1 MSTTQHTGH
10 YNLPTFGD
18 NPNDRPSWR
27 GDFSE
32 AMTKIDNQMYAN
44 ATNVTTATAAAN
56 NATTAAQ
63 QAKES
68 ADAAA
73 GLAQANKTNI
83 AEQSSY
89 FNALGITSVPTAQ
102 NLMST
107 INGKAEDSDLTTLQG
122 TVSSLSST
130 VSGKANTADVYTRSQ
145 ADARYTQQGGYSGTA
160 RQIVSLVSGKADSSN
175 VYTRQQADDKFE
187 PKADSRNILVA
198 IGDSYFEGFR
208 TTTPATDSMVA
219 VASNR
224 LGTTLRN
231 FATGGSGFITTGNG
245 STFSQ
250 QIDAAATELGANVSS
265 VKYVVIGGGRND
277 NVSSLSTTNVANTI
291 ANAVSK
297 FPGAEI
303 WVFPMLWDN
312 AWPTFAEMKK
322 LNTIQEGCL
331 GKNCHVVPTCITWG
345 MFNGTWM
352 SDIHPNTVGS
362 RYYGQ
367 YIASAIM
374 GGPDSARRDSVIAD
388 VSTPGT
394 SGGEFYPQI
403 TGLQMLFYL
412 RLNKT
417 AWDRNAFATINGATK
432 WGTWVKFIGT
442 KDDGTPVS
450 VHFDG
455 KSFTVWDIVGST
467 GSGGPGW
474 ITVVGTLPIFH

>member
-1 MSTTQHTGH
+1 MSTTQHTSH

-27 GDFSE
+27 GDFTD
-32 AMTKIDNQMYAN
+32 AMAKIDNQMYAN
-44 ATNVTTATAAAN
+44 ATNITTATAAAN
-56 NATTAAQ
+56 NAKTAADV
-63 QAKES
+63 AKES
-68 ADAAA
+68 ADNAA
-73 GLAQANKTNI
+73 GLAQTNKTNI
-83 AEQSSY
+83 AEQASY

-102 NLMST
+102 NLMAT

-145 ADARYTQQGGYSGTA
+145 VDARYTQQGGYSGTA
-160 RQIVSLVSGKADSSN
+160 QQIVSLVNGKADSSN
-175 VYTRQQADDKFE
+175 VYTRQQADNKFE
-187 PKADSRNILVA
+187 PKTDSRNILVA

-219 VASNR
+219 VASNL

-231 FATGGSGFITTGNG
+231 FAVGGSGFITTGRG

-250 QIDAAATELGANVSS
+250 QIDTAAAKLGASVSN

-277 NVSSLSTTNVANTI
+277 SASSLRVTDVANTI

-312 AWPTFAEMKK
+312 TWPTLAEMQK
-322 LNTIQEGCL
+322 LGAIQGGCL
-331 GKNCHVVPTCITWG
+331 GKDCHVVPNCITWG

-352 SDIHPNTVGS
+352 TDIHPNTTGS
-362 RYYGQ
+362 SYYGQ

-374 GGPDSARRDSVIAD
+374 GGPDSAQRDLMIAD
-388 VSTPGT
+388 VSTTGT

-417 AWDRNAFATINGATK
+417 AWDRKAFATINGATA
-432 WGTWVKFIGT
+432 WGTWIPFIGT
-442 KDDGTPVS
+442 MDDGTPVS
-450 VHFDG
+450 VHFNG
-455 KSFTVWDIVGST
+455 KNFTLWDVVGS
-467 GSGGPGW
+467 GSGAPGW
-474 ITVVGTLPIFH
+474 ITVTGALPIFH

>member
-10 YNLPTFGD
+10 YTLPTFGD
-18 NPNDRPSWR
+18 SPNDRPSWR
-27 GDFSE
+27 GDFTD
-32 AMTKIDNQMYAN
+32 AMTKIDNQMYTN
-44 ATNVTTATAAAN
+44 ATNITTATAAAN
-56 NATTAAQ
+56 NAKTAADA
-63 QAKES
+63 AKES
-68 ADAAA
+68 ADNAA
-73 GLAQANKTNI
+73 GLAQTNKTAI

-102 NLMST
+102 NLKT
-107 INGKAEDSDLTTLQG
+107 AINGKAENTALQALQG
-122 TVSSLSST
+122 TVSGLSDSLG
-130 VSGKANTADVYTRSQ
+130 GKANSSEVYSKAQ
-145 ADARYTQQGGYSGTA
+145 ADTTFTKQGGYSGTA
-160 RQIVSLVSGKADSSN
+160 QQIVSLVNGKANLAN
-175 VYTRQQADDKFE
+175 VYTRQQADDKFAV
-187 PKADSRNILVA
+187 KSDTRNILVA

-224 LGTTLRN
+224 LGTTLHN
-231 FATGGSGFITTGNG
+231 FATGGSGFITTGQG
-245 STFSQ
+245 RTFSQ
-250 QIDAAATELGANVSS
+250 QIDAAAVELGTNVSN
-265 VKYVVIGGGRND
+265 VRYVVIGGGRND
-277 NVSSLSTTNVANTI
+277 NASSLRVSDVSDTI
-291 ANAVSK
+291 AKAVSK

-312 AWPTFAEMKK
+312 TWPTVAEMKK
-322 LNTIQEGCL
+322 LNAIQDGCL
-331 GKNCHVVPTCITWG
+331 GKDCHVVPYCITWG

-352 SDIHPNTVGS
+352 TDIHPNTIGS

-374 GGPDSARRDSVIAD
+374 GGPDSAQRNSVIAD

-394 SGGEFYPQI
+394 SAGEFYPQI

-432 WGTWVKFIGT
+432 WGTWVSFIGT

-455 KSFTVWDIVGST
+455 KNFTILDIVGSS

-474 ITVVGTLPIFH
+474 ITVVGALPVFH

>member
-18 NPNDRPSWR
+18 SPNDRPSWR
-27 GDFSE
+27 GDFTD
-32 AMTKIDNQMYAN
+32 AMTKIDNQMYTN
-44 ATNVTTATAAAN
+44 ATNITTATAAAN
-56 NATTAAQ
+56 NATAAANA
-63 QAKES
+63 AKKS
-68 ADAAA
+68 ADNAA
-73 GLAQANKTNI
+73 GLAQTNKTDI

-102 NLMST
+102 NLKNT
-107 INGKAEDSDLTTLQG
+107 INGKAENTALQALQG
-122 TVSSLSST
+122 TVSGLSDSLG
-130 VSGKANTADVYTRSQ
+130 GKANSSEVYSKAQ
-145 ADARYTQQGGYSGTA
+145 ADTTFTKQGGYSGTA
-160 RQIVSLVSGKADSSN
+160 QQIVSLVNGKADLSN

-208 TTTPATDSMVA
+208 TTTPATDSMIA
-219 VASNR
+219 VASDR

-231 FATGGSGFITTGNG
+231 FAVGGSGFITTGNG
-245 STFSQ
+245 KTFSQ
-250 QIDAAATELGANVSS
+250 QIDSAATELGADISS

-277 NVSSLSTTNVANTI
+277 ASSLRTSDVASTI
-291 ANAVSK
+291 AKAVSR

-303 WVFPMLWDN
+303 WVLPMLWDN
-312 AWPTFAEMKK
+312 TWPTLAEMKK
-322 LNTIQEGCL
+322 LNAIQEGCL
-331 GKNCHVVPTCITWG
+331 GQNCHVVPTCITWG

-352 SDIHPNTVGS
+352 TDIHPNTIGS

-394 SGGEFYPQI
+394 SSGEFYPQI

-417 AWDRNAFATINGATK
+417 AWDRNAFATINGAKK
-432 WGTWVKFIGT
+432 WGTWVSFIGT

-450 VHFDG
+450 VHFNG
-455 KSFTVWDIVGST
+455 KDFTIWDIVGSS

-474 ITVVGTLPIFH
+474 ITVVGSLPIFH

>member
-1 MSTTQHTGH
+1 MTTTQHTGH

-27 GDFSE
+27 GDFTD

-44 ATNVTTATAAAN
+44 ATNITTATAAAN
-56 NATTAAQ
+56 NAKTAADA
-63 QAKES
+63 AKES
-68 ADAAA
+68 ADAVAE
-73 GLAQANKTNI
+73 LAQTNKTDI
-83 AEQSSY
+83 AELDDY
-89 FNALGITSVPTAQ
+89 FSKLGVTSPTTAQ
-102 NLMST
+102 NLKNT
-107 INGKAEDSDLTTLQG
+107 INGKAENTALQALQG
-122 TVSSLSST
+122 TVSGLSDNLE
-130 VSGKANTADVYTRSQ
+130 GKANASEVYSKAQT
-145 ADARYTQQGGYSGTA
+145 DTTFTKQGGYSGTA
-160 RQIVSLVSGKADSSN
+160 QQIVSLVRGKADSSN

-187 PKADSRNILVA
+187 PKTDSRNILVA

-219 VASNR
+219 VASSL

-245 STFSQ
+245 NTFSQ
-250 QIDAAATELGANVSS
+250 QIDAAATKLGANISS

-277 NVSSLSTTNVANTI
+277 NVRSLSTTDVANTI

-312 AWPTFAEMKK
+312 TWPTFAEMKK
-322 LNTIQEGCL
+322 LNAIQEGCL
-331 GKNCHVVPTCITWG
+331 GKNCHVVPTCISWG

-352 SDIHPNTVGS
+352 TDIHPNTVGS

-394 SGGEFYPQI
+394 SAGEFYPQI

>member
-18 NPNDRPSWR
+18 SPNDRPSWR
-27 GDFSE
+27 GDFTD
-32 AMTKIDNQMYAN
+32 AMTKIDNQMYTN
-44 ATNVTTATAAAN
+44 ATNITTATAAAN
-56 NATTAAQ
+56 NAKTAADA
-63 QAKES
+63 AKKS
-68 ADAAA
+68 ADNAA
-73 GLAQANKTNI
+73 GLAQANKTDI

-102 NLMST
+102 NLKDT
-107 INGKAEDSDLTTLQG
+107 INGKAENTALQALQG
-122 TVSSLSST
+122 TVSGLSDSLG
-130 VSGKANTADVYTRSQ
+130 GKANSSEVYSRAQ
-145 ADARYTQQGGYSGTA
+145 ADTTFTKQGGYSGTA
-160 RQIVSLVSGKADSSN
+160 HQIVSLVNGKADLSN
-175 VYTRQQADDKFE
+175 VYTRQQADDKFA
-187 PKADSRNILVA
+187 PKADNRNILVA

-224 LGTTLRN
+224 LGTTLHN
-231 FATGGSGFITTGNG
+231 FAVGGSGFITVGNG

-250 QIDAAATELGANVSS
+250 QINTAASRLGADVSK
-265 VKYVVIGGGRND
+265 VRYVVIGGGRND
-277 NVSSLSTTNVANTI
+277 NATSLTTAKVADTI

-312 AWPTFAEMKK
+312 TWPTFAEMKK
-322 LNTIQEGCL
+322 LSTIQEGCL
-331 GKNCHVVPTCITWG
+331 GKNCHVVPYCITWG

-352 SDIHPNTVGS
+352 TDIHPNTVGS

-417 AWDRNAFATINGATK
+417 AWDRTAFATINGASK
-432 WGTWVKFIGT
+432 WGTWVSFIGV

-450 VHFDG
+450 VHFNG
-455 KSFTVWDIVGST
+455 KDFTVWDIVGSS

>member
-1 MSTTQHTGH
+1 MSSINKTPH
-10 YNLPTFGD
+10 YNLSQFGD
-18 NPNDRPSWR
+18 SPDDKPSWR
-27 GDFSE
+27 GDYTADMS
-32 AMTKIDNQMYAN
+32 KIDSQMYAN
-44 ATNVTTATAAAN
+44 ATNITTATAAAN

-68 ADAAA
+68 ADSAAQ
-73 GLAQANKTNI
+73 LAQANKTDI
-83 AEQSSY
+83 DEQASY

-122 TVSSLSST
+122 TVSSLSSM

-160 RQIVSLVSGKADSSN
+160 QQIVSLVNSKADSSN
-175 VYTRQQADDKFE
+175 VYTRQQADDRFE

-208 TTTPATDSMVA
+208 TTTPASDSMVA
-219 VASNR
+219 VASSL

-231 FATGGSGFITTGNG
+231 FAAGGSGFITTGQG

-250 QIDAAATELGANVSS
+250 QIDTAATQLGAGVSNVR
-265 VKYVVIGGGRND
+265 YVVIGGGRND
-277 NVSSLSTTNVANTI
+277 NASSLRPADVANTI

-312 AWPTFAEMKK
+312 TWPTFAEMKK

-331 GKNCHVVPTCITWG
+331 GKDCHVVPTCITWG

-352 SDIHPNTVGS
+352 TDIHPNTIGS
-362 RYYGQ
+362 GYYGR

-374 GGPDSARRDSVIAD
+374 GGPDSAQRDSVIAD

-394 SGGEFYPQI
+394 TGGEFYPQI

-417 AWDRNAFATINGATK
+417 EWDRNAFATINGATK
-432 WGTWVKFIGT
+432 WGTWIPFIGT

-455 KSFTVWDIVGST
+455 KNFTVWDIVGS
-467 GSGGPGW
+467 GPGAPGW
-474 ITVVGTLPIFH
+474 ITVTGALPIFH

>member
-1 MSTTQHTGH
+1 MSSINKTPH
-10 YNLPTFGD
+10 YNLSQFGD
-18 NPNDRPSWR
+18 SPDDKPSWR
-27 GDFSE
+27 GDYTADMS
-32 AMTKIDNQMYAN
+32 KIDNQMYAN
-44 ATNVTTATAAAN
+44 ATNITTATAAAN
-56 NATTAAQ
+56 IAKTAADA
-63 QAKES
+63 AKES
-68 ADAAA
+68 ADNAA

-107 INGKAEDSDLTTLQG
+107 INGKAEGSDLTTLQG

-160 RQIVSLVSGKADSSN
+160 QQIVGLVSGKADSSN
-175 VYTRQQADDKFE
+175 VYTRQQADDRFE
-187 PKADSRNILVA
+187 PKTDGRNILVA

-224 LGTTLRN
+224 LGTTLHN

-250 QIDAAATELGANVSS
+250 QIDAAATELGANVSN

-277 NVSSLSTTNVANTI
+277 NVSSLGTADVANTI

-312 AWPTFAEMKK
+312 TWPTFAEMKK
-322 LNTIQEGCL
+322 LNAIQEGCL

-352 SDIHPNTVGS
+352 TDIHPNTIGS
-362 RYYGQ
+362 NYYGQ

-417 AWDRNAFATINGATK
+417 AWDRNAFATINGATA
-432 WGTWVKFIGT
+432 WGTWIPFIGT
-442 KDDGTPVS
+442 SDDGTPVS
-450 VHFDG
+450 VHFNG
-455 KSFTVWDIVGST
+455 KNFTIWDVVGSGT
-467 GSGGPGW
+467 GGPGW
-474 ITVVGTLPIFH
+474 ITVTGALPIFH

>member
-10 YNLPTFGD
+10 YSLPTFGD
-18 NPNDRPSWR
+18 SPNDRPSWR
-27 GDFSE
+27 GDFTD
-32 AMTKIDNQMYAN
+32 AMTKIDNQMYTN
-44 ATNVTTATAAAN
+44 ATNITTATAAAN
-56 NATTAAQ
+56 NATAAANA
-63 QAKES
+63 AKKS
-68 ADAAA
+68 ADNAA
-73 GLAQANKTNI
+73 GLAQTNKTAI
-83 AEQSSY
+83 SEQSSY
-89 FNALGITSVPTAQ
+89 FNALGITSVPTAR
-102 NLMST
+102 NLKTT
-107 INGKAEDSDLTTLQG
+107 IDGKAENTALQALQG
-122 TVSSLSST
+122 TVSGLSNSLG
-130 VSGKANTADVYTRSQ
+130 GKANSSEVYSKAQ
-145 ADARYTQQGGYSGTA
+145 ADTTFTKQGGYSGTA
-160 RQIVSLVSGKADSSN
+160 QQIVSLINGKADLAN

-208 TTTPATDSMVA
+208 TTTPTTDSMVA
-219 VASNR
+219 VASNL

-231 FATGGSGFITTGNG
+231 YAVGGSGFITTGQG
-245 STFSQ
+245 RTFPQ
-250 QIDAAATELGANVSS
+250 QINAAATELGADVSK

-277 NVSSLSTTNVANTI
+277 NATTLKTSDIANTI

-312 AWPTFAEMKK
+312 TWPTRAEMKK
-322 LNTIQEGCL
+322 LNFIQEGCL

-352 SDIHPNTVGS
+352 TDIHPNTVGS

-388 VSTPGT
+388 VSTHGT
-394 SGGEFYPQI
+394 SSGEFYPQI

-417 AWDRNAFATINGATK
+417 AWDRTAFATINGAK
-432 WGTWVKFIGT
+432 AWGTWVTFVGT

-450 VHFDG
+450 VHFNG
-455 KSFTVWDIVGST
+455 KDFSVWDVVGSGT
-467 GSGGPGW
+467 GAPGW
-474 ITVVGTLPIFH
+474 ITVTGALPIFH

>member
-27 GDFSE
+27 GDFTD

-44 ATNVTTATAAAN
+44 ATNITTATAAAN
-56 NATTAAQ
+56 NAKTAADA
-63 QAKES
+63 AKES
-68 ADAAA
+68 ADTAAE
-73 GLAQANKTNI
+73 LAQTNKTDI
-83 AEQSSY
+83 AELDDY
-89 FNALGITSVPTAQ
+89 FSKLGVTSPTTAQ
-102 NLMST
+102 NLKDT
-107 INGKAEDSDLTTLQG
+107 INGKAENTALQALQG
-122 TVSSLSST
+122 TVSGLSDNLE
-130 VSGKANTADVYTRSQ
+130 GKANASEVYSKAQT
-145 ADARYTQQGGYSGTA
+145 DTTFTKQGGYSGTA
-160 RQIVSLVSGKADSSN
+160 QQIVSLVSGKADSSN

-187 PKADSRNILVA
+187 PKTDSRNILVA

-219 VASNR
+219 VASSL

-245 STFSQ
+245 NTFSQ
-250 QIDAAATELGANVSS
+250 QIDAAATELGANISS

-277 NVSSLSTTNVANTI
+277 NVSSLSTTDVANTI

-312 AWPTFAEMKK
+312 TWPTFAEMKK
-322 LNTIQEGCL
+322 LNAIQEGCL
-331 GKNCHVVPTCITWG
+331 GKNCHVVPTCISWG

-352 SDIHPNTVGS
+352 TDIHPNTVGS

-432 WGTWVKFIGT
+432 WGNWVLFIGT

-455 KSFTVWDIVGST
+455 KSFTVWDIVGS

>member
-27 GDFSE
+27 GDFSD

-44 ATNVTTATAAAN
+44 ATNITTATAAAN
-56 NATTAAQ
+56 NAKTAADA
-63 QAKES
+63 AKES

-73 GLAQANKTNI
+73 ELAQTNKTDI
-83 AEQSSY
+83 AELDDY
-89 FNALGITSVPTAQ
+89 FSKLGVTSPTTAQ
-102 NLMST
+102 NLKNT
-107 INGKAEDSDLTTLQG
+107 INGKAENTALQALQG
-122 TVSSLSST
+122 TVSGLSDNLE
-130 VSGKANTADVYTRSQ
+130 GKANASEVYSKAQT
-145 ADARYTQQGGYSGTA
+145 DTTFTKQGGYSGTA
-160 RQIVSLVSGKADSSN
+160 QQIVGLVSGKADLSN
-175 VYTRQQADDKFE
+175 VYTRQQADGKFE
-187 PKADSRNILVA
+187 PKTDSRNILVA

-219 VASNR
+219 VASSL

-231 FATGGSGFITTGNG
+231 FATGGSGFITTGDG

-250 QIDAAATELGANVSS
+250 QIDAAATELGANISS

-277 NVSSLSTTNVANTI
+277 NVSSLSTSDVANTI

-312 AWPTFAEMKK
+312 TWPTFAEMKK
-322 LNTIQEGCL
+322 LNAIQEGCL
-331 GKNCHVVPTCITWG
+331 GQNCHVVPTCITWG

-352 SDIHPNTVGS
+352 TDIHPNTVGS

-417 AWDRNAFATINGATK
+417 AWDRNAFATINGATA
-432 WGTWVKFIGT
+432 WGTWVPFIGT
-442 KDDGTPVS
+442 KDDGTSVS
-450 VHFDG
+450 VHFNG
-455 KSFTVWDIVGST
+455 KNFTIWDVVGS

-474 ITVVGTLPIFH
+474 ITVTGALPIFH

>member
-1 MSTTQHTGH
+1 MSSINKTPH
-10 YNLPTFGD
+10 YNLSQFGD
-18 NPNDRPSWR
+18 SPDDKPSWR
-27 GDFSE
+27 GDYTGDMS
-32 AMTKIDNQMYAN
+32 KIDSQMYRNETDA
-44 ATNVTTATAAAN
+44 TTATSVAN
-56 NATTAAQ
+56 IAKSTAD
-63 QAKES
+63 
-68 ADAAA
+68 DA
-73 GLAQANKTNI
+73 LALAKTNESNI
-83 AEQSSY
+83 GEQKSY
-89 FNALGITSVPTAQ
+89 FNALGVTSQQTAQ

-107 INGKAEDSDLTTLQG
+107 INGKAEDSDMTTLQG
-122 TVSSLSST
+122 TVSSISST

-160 RQIVSLVSGKADSSN
+160 QQIVSLVSGKADSSN

-187 PKADSRNILVA
+187 PKTDGRNILVA

-219 VASNR
+219 VASR
-224 LGTTLRN
+224 LLGTTLRN

-250 QIDAAATELGANVSS
+250 QIDAAATELGANASN

-277 NVSSLSTTNVANTI
+277 NVSSLSTTDVANTI
-291 ANAVSK
+291 TNAVSK

-312 AWPTFAEMKK
+312 TWPTFAEMKK
-322 LNTIQEGCL
+322 LNAIKEGCL

-352 SDIHPNTVGS
+352 TDIHPNTIGS
-362 RYYGQ
+362 NYYGQ

-417 AWDRNAFATINGATK
+417 AWDRKAFATINGANA
-432 WGTWVKFIGT
+432 WGTWVPFIGT

-455 KSFTVWDIVGST
+455 KSFTIWDTVGST

>member
-27 GDFSE
+27 GDFTD

-56 NATTAAQ
+56 NAKTAAD
-63 QAKES
+63 AARES
-68 ADAAA
+68 ADTAAE
-73 GLAQANKTNI
+73 LAQTNKTDI
-83 AEQSSY
+83 AELDDYFSKLGVTSS
-89 FNALGITSVPTAQ
+89 TTAQ
-102 NLMST
+102 NLKDT
-107 INGKAEDSDLTTLQG
+107 INGKAENTALQALQG
-122 TVSSLSST
+122 TVSGLSDNLE
-130 VSGKANTADVYTRSQ
+130 GKANASEVYSKAQT
-145 ADARYTQQGGYSGTA
+145 DTTFTKQGGYSGTA
-160 RQIVSLVSGKADSSN
+160 QQIVSLVSSKADSSN

-187 PKADSRNILVA
+187 PKTDSRNILVA

-219 VASNR
+219 VASSL

-245 STFSQ
+245 STFLQ

-277 NVSSLSTTNVANTI
+277 SVSSLSTTDVANTI

-312 AWPTFAEMKK
+312 TWPTFAEMKK

-352 SDIHPNTVGS
+352 TDIHPNTVGS

-432 WGTWVKFIGT
+432 WGTWVPFVGT

-455 KSFTVWDIVGST
+455 KSFTIWDIVGST

>member
-27 GDFSE
+27 GDFTD

-44 ATNVTTATAAAN
+44 ATNITTATAAAN
-56 NATTAAQ
+56 NAKTAADA
-63 QAKES
+63 AKES
-68 ADAAA
+68 ADNAA
-73 GLAQANKTNI
+73 GLAQTNKTNI
-83 AEQSSY
+83 AEQASY

-102 NLMST
+102 NLMAT

-160 RQIVSLVSGKADSSN
+160 QQIVSLVNGKADSSN
-175 VYTRQQADDKFE
+175 VYTRQQADDRFE
-187 PKADSRNILVA
+187 PKTDSRNILVA

-219 VASNR
+219 VASNL

-231 FATGGSGFITTGNG
+231 FAVGGSGFITTGQG

-250 QIDAAATELGANVSS
+250 QIDTAAAELGASVSN

-277 NVSSLSTTNVANTI
+277 SASSLRVTDVANTI

-312 AWPTFAEMKK
+312 TWPTFAEMQK
-322 LNTIQEGCL
+322 LGAIQGGCL
-331 GKNCHVVPTCITWG
+331 GKDCHVVPNCITWG

-352 SDIHPNTVGS
+352 TDIHPNTTGS
-362 RYYGQ
+362 SYYGQ

-374 GGPDSARRDSVIAD
+374 GGPDSAQRDLTIAD

-417 AWDRNAFATINGATK
+417 AWDRKAFATINGATT
-432 WGTWVKFIGT
+432 WGTWIPFIGT
-442 KDDGTPVS
+442 MDDGTPVS
-450 VHFDG
+450 VHFNG
-455 KSFTVWDIVGST
+455 KNFTLWDVVGS
-467 GSGGPGW
+467 GSGAPGW
-474 ITVVGTLPIFH
+474 ITVTGALPIFH

>member
-1 MSTTQHTGH
+1 MSSINKTPH
-10 YNLPTFGD
+10 YNLSQFGD
-18 NPNDRPSWR
+18 SPDDKPSWR
-27 GDFSE
+27 GDYTGDMS
-32 AMTKIDNQMYAN
+32 KIDSQMYRN
-44 ATNVTTATAAAN
+44 ETD
-56 NATTAAQ
+56 ATTAASTANT
-63 QAKES
+63 AKS
-68 ADAAA
+68 TADNA
-73 GLAQANKTNI
+73 LEMAQTNKSDI
-83 AEQSSY
+83 AEHASY
-89 FNALGITSVPTAQ
+89 FTALGVTSEPTAQ
-102 NLMST
+102 ALMST
-107 INGKAEDSDLTTLQG
+107 INGKAENTALTALQG

-130 VSGKANTADVYTRSQ
+130 VNTKANTSDVYTKGQ
-145 ADARYTQQGGYSGTA
+145 ADTTFTKQGGYSGTA
-160 RQIVSLVSGKADSSN
+160 QQIVSLVSGKADSSN

-187 PKADSRNILVA
+187 PKTDSRNILVA
-198 IGDSYFEGFR
+198 IGDSYFKGFR
-208 TTTPATDSMVA
+208 TTAPATDSMVA
-219 VASNR
+219 VASNL

-231 FATGGSGFITTGNG
+231 FATGGSGFITTGDG
-245 STFSQ
+245 SAFSQ
-250 QIDAAATELGANVSS
+250 QIDAAATELGANVSN

-277 NVSSLSTTNVANTI
+277 NVSSLSTTDVANTI

-312 AWPTFAEMKK
+312 TWPTFAEMKK
-322 LNTIQEGCL
+322 LNAIQEGCL

-352 SDIHPNTVGS
+352 TDIHPNTVGS

-432 WGTWVKFIGT
+432 WGNWVPFIGT

-455 KSFTVWDIVGST
+455 KSFTIWDIVGST
-467 GSGGPGW
+467 GSGSSGW

>member
-27 GDFSE
+27 GDFTD

-44 ATNVTTATAAAN
+44 ATNITTATAAAN

-68 ADAAA
+68 ADSAA
-73 GLAQANKTNI
+73 GLAQTNKTDI
-83 AEQSSY
+83 AEQASY

-102 NLMST
+102 NLMAT

-122 TVSSLSST
+122 AVSSLSST
-130 VSGKANTADVYTRSQ
+130 VSGKANAVDVYTRSQ
-145 ADARYTQQGGYSGTA
+145 ADARYTRQGGYSGTA
-160 RQIVSLVSGKADSSN
+160 QQIVSLVNDKADLSN
-175 VYTRQQADDKFE
+175 VYTRQQADDRFE
-187 PKADSRNILVA
+187 PKTDGRNILVA

-231 FATGGSGFITTGNG
+231 FAVGGSGFITTGNS

-250 QIDAAATELGANVSS
+250 QIDAAAAELGANVSN

-277 NVSSLSTTNVANTI
+277 NSKSLGVADVANTI

-312 AWPTFAEMKK
+312 TWPTFAEIKK

-331 GKNCHVVPTCITWG
+331 GQNCHVVPTCITWG

-352 SDIHPNTVGS
+352 TDIHPNTVGS
-362 RYYGQ
+362 HYYGQ

-403 TGLQMLFYL
+403 IGLQMLFYL

-417 AWDRNAFATINGATK
+417 AWDRNAFATINGANA
-432 WGTWVKFIGT
+432 WGTWVPFIGT
-442 KDDGTPVS
+442 RDDGTPVS
-450 VHFDG
+450 VHFNG
-455 KSFTVWDIVGST
+455 KNFTVWDTVGS
-467 GSGGPGW
+467 GAGGPGW
-474 ITVVGTLPIFH
+474 ITVTGTLPIFH